1 MKKRTHEKSSW
12 KFSARI
18 TFKEEGMK
26 YLGNYGT
33 LPNKIDRETPNE
45 CQYTHEW
52 TVWEVYQ
59 CDNCGEIYED
69 KPQECDKCDCTEFS
83 AVEETIQEY

>member
-1 MKKRTHEKSSW
+1 MYL
-12 KFSARI
+12 ARI

-33 LPNKIDRETPNE
+33 LPKVLDRYTPNE
-45 CQYTHEW
+45 CQYLHEW
-52 TVWEVYQ
+52 TVWEVYE
-59 CDNCGEIYED
+59 CDNCGEVYED

>member
-1 MKKRTHEKSSW
+1 MKVLEE
-12 KFSARI
+12 I

-33 LPNKIDRETPNE
+33 PEQNRQRNPKRMPI
-45 CQYTHEW
+45 HEW

-69 KPQECDKCDCTEFS
+69 EPQECDKCDCTEFS